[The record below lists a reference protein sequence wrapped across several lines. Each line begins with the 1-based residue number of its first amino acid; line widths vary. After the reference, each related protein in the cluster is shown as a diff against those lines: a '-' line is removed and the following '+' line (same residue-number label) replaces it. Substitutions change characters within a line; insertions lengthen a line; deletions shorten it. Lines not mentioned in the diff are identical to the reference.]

1 MSNSPTPAPRRRGL
15 LAAGLLAFALGT
27 SALTTLPFAG
37 NAQPSPTPGAAI
49 TLPRQAGPEG
59 FGDLA
64 ARVAPAVVRVT
75 VTGRAQAAA
84 ATEVPPQLRG
94 TPLEDFFRRFEGQQR
109 PGPRPPQGR
118 RSMGQGS
125 GFIID
130 PAGYIVTNN
139 HVVGEA
145 STVRVELAD
154 GRELEARV
162 VGRDPQTDL
171 AVLKVEAGGTLPSL
185 SWGDSDALRVG
196 DWVVAMGNPFGLGGS
211 VTAGIVSARGRQIG
225 AGPYDDFIQTDAPIN
240 PGNSGG
246 PLFNANGEV
255 VGINTAI
262 YAPSGGN
269 VGIGFAVPAR
279 MARNVIADLQRD
291 GVVARGWLGVSMQP
305 IDSELATA
313 LNLPNQQGALV
324 TGRQGDRQ
332 PARPR
337 HRRGRT
343 AAAERSRHH
352 RAAGWGTRA
361 APGDDRPAGTAAAAG
376 RRPAG
381 RVGPG
386 WGGGRPGHARPAADA
401 AQGRRRRR
409 AGGGGAAGQP
419 GRQPRP
425 APRRRDPAHR
435 RAGGA
440 QPARRDG
447 GAGRR
452 TPRGAGGGGLPDRPR
467 GWPRLRRRA
476 AARAGLRRLHAAR
489 PRAPAGGGAGGV
501 DPGAAGWAFSRPAA
515 RQLLVFA
522 HFPSRRAIPPD
533 LEMLYPSR
541 QPAKERPPE

>member
-305 IDSELATA
+305 IDSELASA

-324 TGRQGDRQ
+324 AGVE
-332 PARPR
+332 PR
-337 HRRGRT
+337 
-343 AAAERSRHH
+343 S
-352 RAAGWGTRA
+352 
-361 APGDDRPAGTAAAAG
+361 P
-376 RRPAG
+376 
-381 RVGPG
+381 
-386 WGGGRPGHARPAADA
+386 
-401 AQGRRRRR
+401 
-409 AGGGGAAGQP
+409 
-419 GRQPRP
+419 
-425 APRRRDPAHR
+425 
-435 RAGGA
+435 
-440 QPARRDG
+440 
-447 GAGRR
+447 
-452 TPRGAGGGGLPDRPR
+452 
-467 GWPRLRRRA
+467 
-476 AARAGLRRLHAAR
+476 AARAGLRSGDVVVRLGDREIASPRDLAIAVAEQQPQSEAAITVLRDGERVQRQVTIGLREQPQQQAGARQGGSGQAGAEAAPATLGLRLMPRKGEGAGVQVAEVQPGSLAASRGLRPGDVILRIGGQEVRNPRDVTEALGAAR
-489 PRAPAGGGAGGV
+489 RAGREAVAFQIDREGGR
-501 DPGAAGWAFSRPAA
+501 AFVAVPLRE
-515 RQLLVFA
+515 QG
-522 HFPSRRAIPPD
+522 
-533 LEMLYPSR
+533 
-541 QPAKERPPE
+541 